1 MSFWPN
7 AYRKQRN
14 SRLATMSDHRH
25 GQHRPHV
32 HGHENTFRAFLALDL
47 ESDAR
52 HELSRLAALLKEQCH
67 GSYPPSEM
75 YHMTLAFLGD
85 ITLNQAEMLMNVLE
99 DVCDRYEPFEL
110 KLCRLGFFG
119 QPESGTVFCS
129 TERNNTLLSLAQDVY
144 RAAWDVRIPF
154 DDKQFRAHITLG
166 RRVDL
171 SPLRLNSIEV
181 NHVPF
186 TVKGITLYKSIL
198 RPSGPIYERI
208 SFSSFRKTT

>member
-1 MSFWPN
+1 
-7 AYRKQRN
+7 
-14 SRLATMSDHRH
+14 MSDHCHEHHQH
-25 GQHRPHV
+25 GY
-32 HGHENTFRAFLALDL
+32 GHENTFRSFLALDL
-47 ESDAR
+47 GPEAR

-67 GSYPPSEM
+67 GSYPSSDM

-99 DVCDRYEPFEL
+99 DVSEKYDPFEL

-119 QPESGTVFCS
+119 QPESATVFCS

-171 SPLRLNSIEV
+171 SPVRLNSIEV

-186 TVKGITLYKSIL
+186 TVKGITLYKSTL
-198 RPSGPIYERI
+198 RPSGPIYEQL
-208 SFSSFRKTT
+208 SFSAFQESHIACSREEIT